1 MDLDNEKYLKLIRR
15 CNKLLDKQDRI
26 EEIIEDIYKMR
37 TKQQIQLV
45 PFYIQQEQ
53 KPNEII
59 YKLDSQNRELI
70 KILEELT
77 EKFKDSIKR
86 LPTKLDI
93 KKTEDI
99 IEYLNKL

>member
-1 MDLDNEKYLKLIRR
+1 MELDNEKYLKLIEK
-15 CNKLLDKQDRI
+15 CNKLLDKKDKI
-26 EEIIEDIYKMR
+26 GEIIEDINRMK

-70 KILEELT
+70 KILENLT
-77 EKFKDSIKR
+77 EKFKDSLKR
-86 LPTKLDI
+86 LPTQLDVDRM
-93 KKTEDI
+93 EQN
-99 IEYLNKL
+99 LNILTN